1 MVVRC
6 CGWDRAFTSFSFSSV
21 GTGSVADAAAEVE
34 LALSSTVLTPS
45 DGDAAPAEALCS
57 AEALVARCAESS
69 FIRCRAVACRAA
81 SRAHSSS
88 ALPLGTARAR
98 YPKLVPPD
106 PDTGL
111 PSELHTAIFA
121 GGPGANAPFLAC
133 SASFPASPARRA
145 QTFTLQSEAL

>member
-6 CGWDRAFTSFSFSSV
+6 CAWDRAFTSFSFSSV

-57 AEALVARCAESS
+57 AKALVARCAESS
-69 FIRCRAVACRAA
+69 FIRCRVACRAA
-81 SRAHSSS
+81 SRAQSSS
-88 ALPLGTARAR
+88 ALLLGTARAR

-111 PSELHTAIFA
+111 PSELQTTIFA
-121 GGPGANAPFLAC
+121 GGPGAN
-133 SASFPASPARRA
+133 
-145 QTFTLQSEAL
+145 